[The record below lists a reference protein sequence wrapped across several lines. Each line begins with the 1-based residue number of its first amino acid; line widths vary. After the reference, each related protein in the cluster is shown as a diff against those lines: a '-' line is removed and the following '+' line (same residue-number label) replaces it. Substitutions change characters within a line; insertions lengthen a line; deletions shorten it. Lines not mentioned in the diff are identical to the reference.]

1 MDIDALNTELIVD
14 PEKIGYNNP
23 AESSVDSAG
32 YYMTDQQAANRLNAL
47 DTVIDGRLGSR
58 AEELGLGHVTE
69 RHVRQARE
77 K

>member
-1 MDIDALNTELIVD
+1 MDIGALNTELIVD

-23 AESSVDSAG
+23 AESAV

-69 RHVRQARE
+69 RHVRQARD